1 MAHLKGSDLTV
12 DQRQGV
18 AHRFLLRGH
27 PTVDSDEDKPIVV
40 FANEAWISRSRPFII
55 SAITASPTRRRR
67 LHLPPLSPPPDA
79 ANRHRP
85 HLPAPATP
93 LPAA

>member
-40 FANEAWISRSRPFII
+40 FASEAWISRSRPFII
-55 SAITASPTRRRR
+55 SAITASPARRRR
-67 LHLPPLSPPPDA
+67 LRRPPLPTAIARTCP
-79 ANRHRP
+79 
-85 HLPAPATP
+85 LPAPP
-93 LPAA
+93 DHHHPPQHD